1 MKVVDCKVVSREI
14 DELDYEQRPS
24 AAILAHTEVC
34 AQCRSFYSDRVRLRE
49 MVAGLPNVDA
59 PADFDFRLRARL
71 ANEKAQSV
79 SGSRVFA
86 FSIPSVALATIALL
100 VGAGLSMRAIMGPA
114 GDPPVAINES
124 PRVTKPVTTATATT
138 SPEVKE
144 TNADATDGQ
153 SDTANLPLQQDKGS
167 KSSEASVSRGAN
179 RRRRVLRDS
188 DQPQV
193 VKREDLLAGSE
204 AAAMFPLEA
213 SEPLRVSV
221 DYATGGSRTIS
232 LPTLSFG
239 SQQVVSRGGSPMMK
253 TSARTVW

>member
-14 DELDYEQRPS
+14 DELDHDQRPR
-24 AAILAHTEVC
+24 AAILAHTEEC
-34 AQCRSFYSDRVRLRE
+34 AQCRSFYNDRVRLRE

-79 SGSRVFA
+79 SGPRMFG
-86 FSIPSVALATIALL
+86 FSIPSVGLATIALL

-114 GDPPVAINES
+114 GNPPVANNES
-124 PRVTKPVTTATATT
+124 PRVIESVTPATATT
-138 SPEVKE
+138 SPQVKE
-144 TNADATDGQ
+144 ANAGATDGQ
-153 SDTANLPLQQDKGS
+153 SDTANLALEQENGS
-167 KSSEASVSRGAN
+167 KSSEGTVARGAN
-179 RRRRVLRDS
+179 RRRRVLRES
-188 DQPQV
+188 DQPQL
-193 VKREDLLAGSE
+193 VKREDFLAGSE
-204 AAAMFPLEA
+204 TAAMFPLEA

-221 DYATGGSRTIS
+221 DYATGGSRTLS

-239 SQQVVSRGGSPMMK
+239 SQQFVSRGGSAMMK

>member
-14 DELDYEQRPS
+14 DELDRDQRPR
-24 AAILAHTEVC
+24 AAILAHTEDC
-34 AQCRSFYSDRVRLRE
+34 ERCRSFYSDRVRLRD
-49 MVAGLPNVDA
+49 MVAGLPTVDA

-71 ANEKAQSV
+71 ANEKVQSV
-79 SGSRVFA
+79 SGSHMFG

-114 GDPPVAINES
+114 GNPPVAVNES
-124 PRVTKPVTTATATT
+124 PRVTESVTTPTAAK
-138 SPEVKE
+138 SPEVKT
-144 TNADATDGQ
+144 TNAGATDGQ
-153 SDTANLPLQQDKGS
+153 ITTANLALQKEKGA
-167 KSSEASVSRGAN
+167 KSSEGSVSREAN
-179 RRRRVLRDS
+179 RRRRVLRES

-193 VKREDLLAGSE
+193 VKREDLVAGSE
-204 AAAMFPLEA
+204 TAVMFPLEA

-221 DYATGGSRTIS
+221 DYATGGSRTLS

-253 TSARTVW
+253 TAARTVW

>member
-14 DELDYEQRPS
+14 DELDHDQRPS
-24 AAILAHTEVC
+24 ATILAHTEEC

-71 ANEKAQSV
+71 ANQKAQSV
-79 SGSRVFA
+79 SGPRMFA

-124 PRVTKPVTTATATT
+124 PRATESVTTATATA
-138 SPEVKE
+138 SPEIKE
-144 TNADATDGQ
+144 TNTNATDGQ
-153 SDTANLPLQQDKGS
+153 SDANLALQQDKGS
-167 KSSEASVSRGAN
+167 KSSETSVSRAAN
-179 RRRRVLRDS
+179 RRRRVLRES
-188 DQPQV
+188 DQPQI
-193 VKREDLLAGSE
+193 VKREELLAGSE

-221 DYATGGSRTIS
+221 DYATGGSRTLS